1 MKKYT
6 IMIELRTEQ
15 IEWFFDLMHDTTMEL
30 EIEEALE
37 WAIVAEDEWKEEE

>member
-6 IMIELRTEQ
+6 IKIELRTTQ

-30 EIEEALE
+30 EIGEALE
-37 WAIVAEDEWKEEE
+37 WAIVGEEEWEEEE

>member
-6 IMIELRTEQ
+6 ITIELRTEQ

-30 EIEEALE
+30 NIEETLE
-37 WAIVAEDEWKEEE
+37 WAIVEEEE

>member
-1 MKKYT
+1 MKKYRIT
-6 IMIELRTEQ
+6 IELRTRQ

-37 WAIVAEDEWKEEE
+37 WAIVGEEEWEEEE